1 MDYLLSRENDAHE
14 SAKMRVARSVAI
26 VDISLIY
33 YFIWFSRCNISF
45 RYCDEEVIAQ
55 LSC

>member
-26 VDISLIY
+26 VNISLIY
-33 YFIWFSRCNISF
+33 YISSVRTGCNISF
-45 RYCDEEVIAQ
+45 RYCDVI
-55 LSC
+55 

>member
-33 YFIWFSRCNISF
+33 YFIWFTRGNISF
-45 RYCDEEVIAQ
+45 RYHDESLIAQ
-55 LSC
+55 PNC

>member
-14 SAKMRVARSVAI
+14 SVKMRVARSVAI

-33 YFIWFSRCNISF
+33 YFIWFTRGNISF
-45 RYCDEEVIAQ
+45 RYCDEMIAQ

>member
-33 YFIWFSRCNISF
+33 YISWFARCNISF
-45 RYCDEEVIAQ
+45 RYYDEVIAQ
-55 LSC
+55 PSC

>member
-33 YFIWFSRCNISF
+33 YIYLVCQMQHKLL
-45 RYCDEEVIAQ
+45 DTAMK
-55 LSC
+55 

>member
-14 SAKMRVARSVAI
+14 SVKMRVARSVAI

-33 YFIWFSRCNISF
+33 YFIWFSRGNISF
-45 RYCDEEVIAQ
+45 GYCDEEVIAQ

>member
-33 YFIWFSRCNISF
+33 YFIWFSRGNISF
-45 RYCDEEVIAQ
+45 RYCDEMIAQ

>member
-14 SAKMRVARSVAI
+14 SVKMRVARSVAI

-33 YFIWFSRCNISF
+33 YISNVYIRCNISF
-45 RYCDEEVIAQ
+45 RYHDVR
-55 LSC
+55 